1 MSFRPLRWWIDLEKK
16 SNNSREE
23 TSVSIRN
30 INLSIYL
37 LTFKFSLSKTLK
49 FHYWLV
55 NFSLSL
61 NPKNKKRRNSEMER
75 RKVNREA
82 RGGGCNGG
90 WGKRE
95 NNLESDVSCS
105 ITAGVPDHDILDL
118 KLSEPKAPSLI
129 IIISLSDLRFLVS
142 VVFFFFFFFFSLSS
156 CISWCFWFPL
166 KKNAWQMVSGRN
178 SPKTRS
184 EGSCSEFDEVCVSS
198 WTFLSFDWY
207 RLLPRQ

>member
-142 VVFFFFFFFFSLSS
+142 VVFFFFFCIFFLYFVFAPFCFVLFFFSL
-156 CISWCFWFPL
+156 
-166 KKNAWQMVSGRN
+166 
-178 SPKTRS
+178 
-184 EGSCSEFDEVCVSS
+184 
-198 WTFLSFDWY
+198 
-207 RLLPRQ
+207 